1 MPARRGLRGHRAWG
15 VLAGLTLAAAAC
27 FSAAMGVRPGLP
39 LLDGLAPPPPYRW
52 VNPPTELRRDNKAP
66 SSLST
71 NVDLAASGTPAALLA
86 TSDGQVELDLAAGA
100 FAARA
105 GQTSVQVSVQ
115 PLDPASVL
123 PPPAGLALQG
133 NAYRI
138 DATYQPAGTPATPTA
153 SVDVALRYPV
163 DATQALLLSGG
174 AWQLLATTPESSAET
189 VVGHATGLGVFAAGL
204 AGGAPAK
211 PKRTPAWAYAAAGL
225 ALLAAGIP
233 LLRRRSGG
241 T

>member
-1 MPARRGLRGHRAWG
+1 MPAPRGLRGGPAWG
-15 VLAGLTLAAAAC
+15 VLAGLILATAAC
-27 FSAAMGVRPGLP
+27 LSAAMGVRPGLP
-39 LLDGLAPPPPYRW
+39 LLDGLAPPPLYRW
-52 VNPPTELRRDNKAP
+52 VSPPAELRRDNKAP
-66 SSLST
+66 APVVT
-71 NVDLAASGTPAALLA
+71 DVDLTASGTPAALVA
-86 TSDGQVELDLAAGA
+86 TADSQVELDLPTGA
-100 FAARA
+100 FAAQP
-105 GQTSVQVSVQ
+105 GQTSVRVSVQ
-115 PLDPASVL
+115 PLDPASVT
-123 PPPAGLALQG
+123 PPPAGLAIQG

-189 VVGHATGLGVFAAGL
+189 VVGHAGGFGVFAAAL
-204 AGGAPAK
+204 AGAAPAR
-211 PKRTPAWAYAAAGL
+211 PARAPAWAYAAAGL
-225 ALLAAGIP
+225 GLLAAGIP